1 MSQDRSSEKDPTIPY
16 DMPIKVQASD
26 IDMMGHVNNTIYL
39 RWVQEAA
46 TEHWDAVAHVDDHAT
61 MFWLITR
68 HEIDYK
74 RPAFEGDQLV
84 ARTWVGY
91 FEHHKC
97 ERFTDIIRVSDN
109 RIMASAR
116 TIWCPCSQE
125 TKRTVRLTQEQIMR
139 YSKGPRPENEA

>member
-1 MSQDRSSEKDPTIPY
+1 MSQESSLEKHPTIPY
-16 DMPIKVQASD
+16 DMPIDVDASD

-39 RWVQEAA
+39 KWVQEAA
-46 TEHWDAVAHVDDHAT
+46 TEHWDAIADKDDHAS

-74 RPAFEGDQLV
+74 RPAFEGDQLI

-97 ERFTDIIRVSDN
+97 ERFTEIIRVSDE
-109 RIMASAR
+109 RILASVR
-116 TIWCPCSQE
+116 TVWCPVSQE
-125 TKRTVRLTQEQIMR
+125 TKRTLRLTEEQISR
-139 YSKGPRPENEA
+139 YSKGRKPV